1 MSVTAMGR
9 TFWTEFPHLSYTDKK
24 GKQITIKAT
33 TAKIVLL
40 AIADNSDDFGENSY
54 QSFETLAT
62 KSSLDRRSVMRVVRA
77 LVSAGFLTVAGISVY
92 GTNNY
97 SICLNKLGQAPAKR
111 AKTGRPKSGDSEA
124 LGLKGG
130 DPEAGSG
137 DSDVKSGDSVTESGD
152 PKSPDPSF
160 IPPVSTLKR
169 GDLVDGYLDLAQSP
183 GIKRA
188 ARLDAI
194 LSYLGGKLRINT
206 ETKRW
211 KDFAKFVDD
220 RQQAHHEPL
229 DIFVSWLTSQKDFN
243 IQFWSPARMQEMYPQ
258 AFLLENQPNTPQINA
273 AAVEQTKQYNENRWN
288 FTPAPPPANLVK
300 PALKKPERRVRS

>member
-1 MSVTAMGR
+1 MSKDNSKLLIDEYPLQVLPTLACKIGLNSAIVLQQVHYWMGISKKAKSEKNFKGGR
-9 TFWTEFPHLSYTDKK
+9 WWVYNTYEEWQENFPWWSLP
-24 GKQITIKAT
+24 TIKRT
-33 TAKIVLL
+33 ILRLETAKLL
-40 AIADNSDDFGENSY
+40 ISREMEAQDWNH
-54 QSFETLAT
+54 T
-62 KSSLDRRSVMRVVRA
+62 KWYTID
-77 LVSAGFLTVAGISVY
+77 Y
-92 GTNNY
+92 
-97 SICLNKLGQAPAKR
+97 
-111 AKTGRPKSGDSEA
+111 EA
-124 LGLKGG
+124 LNGLI
-130 DPEAGSG
+130 DCINVIPSE
-137 DSDVKSGDSVTESGD
+137 DSDLPDGTPQNDPLLKESETTTE
-152 PKSPDPSF
+152 
-160 IPPVSTLKR
+160 TTHKR